1 MSPNPNPTSNK
12 NGAEVVSAP
21 VAGSSRWRA
30 GINWLANGTN
40 SWLWVALAASTFAL
54 GTWVTLRQLSAPLQE
69 GPTLPVV
76 RLLGEPV
83 VLDPKAP
90 ARALARLREH
100 TSGLFALELPEND
113 VQRVSYADLGA
124 QIDKG
129 HLAQLLRDTVDPTSP
144 LSRWRTRNGATS
156 QTPIDLPIPLVVE
169 RSALR
174 RLLLPIKDEY
184 DRPAVN
190 ARLDLESKQILPSK
204 PGLLLNVD
212 ATALAIER
220 ALENNQAAASVVFE
234 TVAPDRTTEQLQ
246 GVTFDHV
253 IAAFETPYDRSEK
266 ARERTF
272 NLRLAASKL
281 DGTVL
286 LPGEEFDFNR
296 IVGARDEANG
306 YKVAAVIAQGELV
319 DGIGGGTCQI
329 SGTLHAAAFF
339 AGLDIVQRFAHTR
352 PSSYIKLGLDATVVY
367 PSINFRFRNPFDF
380 PVVLHQSVKDGVV
393 RAEVLGPDTGKTVT
407 LIRRILSAIPYEE
420 VERPDDRLEHG
431 RRVLVQRGVPGFKMR
446 MYRVIREGMHATREK
461 RDVTYPPTQQV
472 VLVGTA
478 KVSSPKAP
486 KETAQPEYT
495 ADELLVVTV
504 LPNGHEEPKTLE
516 KREPG
521 PYGEPGWTQ
530 KLGMP
535 FYRTSTN

>member
-1 MSPNPNPTSNK
+1 MSSNPHPASNK
-12 NGAEVVSAP
+12 SGDQAAP
-21 VAGSSRWRA
+21 TPPHHPSGWT
-30 GINWLANGTN
+30 WFLAQLRRGTS
-40 SWLWVALAASTFAL
+40 SWLWVGLAAGSFAL
-54 GTWVTLRQLSAPLQE
+54 GTWLTLQQLALGSEPPPAL
-69 GPTLPVV
+69 PTV
-76 RLLGEPV
+76 RLLGEPL

-90 ARALARLREH
+90 TQALQRLREA
-100 TSGLFALELPEND
+100 TSGLFTLQLPENE
-113 VQRVSYADLGA
+113 VQRVSYADLGT
-124 QIDKG
+124 QIDKA

-144 LSRWRTRNGATS
+144 LSRWRQRNGATP
-156 QTPIDLPIPLVVE
+156 QTPVELPAPLVVD
-169 RSALR
+169 RAVLR

-184 DRPAVN
+184 DRPAVS
-190 ARLDLESKQILPSK
+190 ARLDLENKQILPSK

-212 ATALAIER
+212 ATALAIEQ
-220 ALENNQAAASVVFE
+220 ALERHQPQATVVFE

-296 IVGARDEANG
+296 VVGARDEANG

-339 AGLDIVQRFAHTR
+339 AGLDIVQRYPHTR

-407 LIRRILSAIPYEE
+407 LIRRILSALPYEE
-420 VERPDDRLEHG
+420 VERPDDRLEQG
-431 RRVLVQRGVPGFKMR
+431 RRVLLQRGVPGFKMR
-446 MYRVIREGMHATREK
+446 MYRVVREGPHAKREK

-472 VLVGTA
+472 VAVGTA
-478 KVSSPKAP
+478 KTSSPKAP
-486 KETAQPEYT
+486 KDAPQPEYT

-504 LPNGHEEPKTLE
+504 LPNGHQEPKTIE
-516 KREPG
+516 KREAG
-521 PYGEPGWTQ
+521 PFGEPGWTQ

-535 FYRTSTN
+535 YYRTSTN

>member
-1 MSPNPNPTSNK
+1 M
-12 NGAEVVSAP
+12 
-21 VAGSSRWRA
+21 
-30 GINWLANGTN
+30 
-40 SWLWVALAASTFAL
+40 
-54 GTWVTLRQLSAPLQE
+54 TLQQLSPQPE
-69 GPTLPVV
+69 PPKELPVV
-76 RLLGEPV
+76 RLLGEPL

-90 ARALARLREH
+90 QRALNQLREH
-100 TSGLFALELPEND
+100 TSGLFTLELPEND
-113 VQRVSYADLGA
+113 VQRVSYADLGI

-144 LSRWRTRNGATS
+144 LTRWRARNGATA
-156 QTPIDLPIPLVVE
+156 QTPIDLPVPLSVD
-169 RSALR
+169 RATLR

-190 ARLDLESKQILPSK
+190 ARLDLENKQILPSK
-204 PGLLLNVD
+204 PGLLLNVE
-212 ATALAIER
+212 ATALAIEQ
-220 ALENNQAAASVVFE
+220 ALERNQPSATVVFE
-234 TVAPDRTTEQLQ
+234 TVNPDRTTEQLQ

-296 IVGARDEANG
+296 IVGPRDEANG

-339 AGLDIVQRFAHTR
+339 AGLDIVQRYPHTR

-367 PSINFRFRNPFDF
+367 PSINFRFRNPYDF
-380 PVVLHQSVKDGVV
+380 PVVLHQTVKDGVV
-393 RAEVLGPDTGKTVT
+393 RAEILGPDTGKTVT

-420 VERPDDRLEHG
+420 VERPDDRLEQGH
-431 RRVLVQRGVPGFKMR
+431 RVLAQRGVPGFKMR
-446 MYRVIREGMHATREK
+446 MYRVVREGPHAKREK

-472 VLVGTA
+472 VLVGTGKA
-478 KVSSPKAP
+478 TTPKAP
-486 KETAQPEYT
+486 KDSPQPEYT

-504 LPNGHEEPKTLE
+504 LPNGHEEPKTIE
-516 KREPG
+516 KRDPG
-521 PYGEPGWTQ
+521 PYGLPGWTQ

-535 FYRTSTN
+535 YYRTSTN